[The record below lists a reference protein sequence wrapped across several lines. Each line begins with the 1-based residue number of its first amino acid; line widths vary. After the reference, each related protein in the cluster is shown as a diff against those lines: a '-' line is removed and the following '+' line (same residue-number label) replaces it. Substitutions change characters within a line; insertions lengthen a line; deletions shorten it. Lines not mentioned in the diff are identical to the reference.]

1 MAYSVALIGLGGIGM
16 LYDSK
21 LPASEYIY
29 SHARAFSMHADF
41 VLAGAADPEF
51 ALREQ
56 FIERYHSPAY
66 ADVATLLGQGI
77 PDVVVIASPTGTH
90 LALVREVL
98 QHGRPKLILC
108 EKPLAY
114 SSAEAH
120 EIECL
125 CRDRGIPLFANYIRR
140 ADPAV
145 IEVKARLDSGRIAS
159 PFKAVVWYSKGLLH
173 NGSHFVDLLTFWFG
187 PARGW
192 HVINAGR
199 ACGEHDAEPDFQ
211 LAFDD
216 GTAIF
221 CAATEENFSHYT
233 VEIVASNGRLRYE
246 KGGKVDWQE
255 AASHPSLDNYRQLK
269 SPGEAIRDDMGR
281 YQYRVASQ
289 ISNALRQEAHTL
301 CDGRVAAANVELLN
315 ALLKAREYNQE

>member
-1 MAYSVALIGLGGIGM
+1 MTYSVALIGLGGIGM

-41 VLAGAADPEF
+41 ALVGAADPEP

-56 FIERYHSPAY
+56 FIERYRSAAY
-66 ADVATLLGQGI
+66 ADVVSLLSQGV
-77 PDVVVIASPTGTH
+77 PDVVVIASPTDTH

-114 SSAEAH
+114 RSAEAH

-125 CRDRGIPLFANYIRR
+125 CRERGILLLVNYIRR

-145 IEVKARLDSGRIAS
+145 IEVKARLDSGRIAA

-187 PARGW
+187 PACGW
-192 HVINAGR
+192 HIISAGQAR
-199 ACGEHDAEPDFQ
+199 GEHDAEPDFQ
-211 LAFDD
+211 LTFNT

-246 KGGKVDWQE
+246 QGGKVEWQE
-255 AASHPSLDNYRQLK
+255 AVSHPAIDNYRQLK
-269 SPGEAIRDDMGR
+269 SPSEAIPDDMGR

-289 ISNALRQEAHTL
+289 ISNALRQQSYTL
-301 CDGRVAAANVELLN
+301 CDGHAAAANVGLLN
-315 ALLKAREYNQE
+315 ALLKACKDNQE